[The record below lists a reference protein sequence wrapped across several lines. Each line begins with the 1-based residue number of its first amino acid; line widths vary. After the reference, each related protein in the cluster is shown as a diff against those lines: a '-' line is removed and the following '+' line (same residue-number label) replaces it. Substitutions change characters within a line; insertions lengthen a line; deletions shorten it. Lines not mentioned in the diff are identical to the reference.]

1 MDLLNMKDITVSYGK
16 NALPSVENQP
26 GYERGANRQH
36 RRRERKRQ
44 DNGYTVGFGTAAWK
58 RQSGTRRHFVS
69 GEFAAE
75 PE

>member
-16 NALPSVENQP
+16 NALPSVENFNLDMKE
-26 GYERGANRQH
+26 G
-36 RRRERKRQ
+36 
-44 DNGYTVGFGTAAWK
+44 K